1 MADDA
6 ADIMVFMS
14 YSRAGA
20 EQEMADGEKRI
31 VIAGAGSIGCY
42 VGGCLALAG
51 RRVVMLARPR
61 IEAAMRQ
68 SGLRISDLEGRDR
81 LVKPDGFGITA
92 DPAVALPQA
101 DVILVT
107 VKSGAT
113 QEMAA
118 LIETH
123 ARPDAV
129 VVSLQNGVDNADR
142 LRAGCGPRIV
152 LAGMVPF
159 NLVQSPDGELPLRVH
174 RASDGKVMIED
185 GGLAGLLDVASFLN
199 VEGLGVE
206 THGDMKAV
214 LWGKLLMNLNNA
226 LVALSDLP
234 LARELAD
241 RRWRLILA
249 GQIDEALR
257 AMKASGIVPARIA
270 GLRPAL
276 LPKVLRLPDWL
287 FKRLARRMLAIDP
300 QARSSMWDDLQRG
313 RPTEIGELQG
323 AVLGLAERTG
333 TPAPLLKSV
342 TALVR
347 AAEAARLGPPGLA
360 PEQVVPPDGSRSA

>member
-1 MADDA
+1 MTN
-6 ADIMVFMS
+6 
-14 YSRAGA
+14 G
-20 EQEMADGEKRI
+20 GKKI

-42 VGGCLALAG
+42 AGGCLALAG
-51 RRVVMLARPR
+51 RQVILLARPR
-61 IEAAMRQ
+61 IEAVLRQ
-68 SGLRISDLEGRDR
+68 GGLRVSDLEGRDR
-81 LVKPDGFGITA
+81 LVKPDALGITV
-92 DPAVALPQA
+92 DPAAALRQA

-118 LIETH
+118 LIKAH

-142 LRAGCGPRIV
+142 LRAGLDQQTGLEQQTV

-159 NLVQSPDGELPLRVH
+159 NVVQSPDGELPLRVH

-185 GGLAGLLDVASFLN
+185 GLAGLLDVASFLN
-199 VEGLGVE
+199 VEGLAVE
-206 THGDMKAV
+206 THSDMKAV

-257 AMKASGIVPARIA
+257 AMKASGIEPARIA

-287 FKRLARRMLAIDP
+287 FRLLARRMLAIDP
-300 QARSSMWDDLQRG
+300 EARSSMWDDLQRG

-347 AAEAARLGPPGLA
+347 AAEAARLGSPGLTPEKVLPPGG
-360 PEQVVPPDGSRSA
+360 PRSA

>member
-1 MADDA
+1 MAN
-6 ADIMVFMS
+6 AD
-14 YSRAGA
+14 
-20 EQEMADGEKRI
+20 KTI

-42 VGGCLALAG
+42 AGGCLALAG
-51 RRVVMLARPR
+51 HRVILLARPR
-61 IEAAMRQ
+61 IEAALRQ
-68 SGLRISDLEGRDR
+68 GGLRVSDLQGRDR
-81 LVKPDGFGITA
+81 SIKPDALVVTA
-92 DPAVALPQA
+92 DAAVALPQA

-113 QEMAA
+113 EDVTT
-118 LIETH
+118 LIKTH

-129 VVSLQNGVDNADR
+129 VVSLQNGVDNTDR
-142 LRAGCGPRIV
+142 LRAGLSGRTV

-159 NLVQSPDGELPLRVH
+159 NVVQSPDGELPLRVH

-185 GGLAGLLDVASFLN
+185 AGLVSL
-199 VEGLGVE
+199 LGVE
-206 THGDMKAV
+206 GFSVEAHGEMKAV

-226 LVALSDLP
+226 LVALSGLP
-234 LARELAD
+234 LATELAD

-249 GQIDEALR
+249 GQIDEALK
-257 AMKASGIVPARIA
+257 AMKASGIEPARIA

-287 FKRLARRMLAIDP
+287 FKLLARRMLAIDP

-313 RPTEIGELQG
+313 RPTEIDDLQG
-323 AVLGLAERTG
+323 AILRLAEQAG
-333 TPAPLLKSV
+333 TPAPMVKRI

-347 AAEAARLGPPGLA
+347 EAEASKRGSPGLM
-360 PEQVVPPDGSRSA
+360 PGQVTASADGRRSG

>member
-1 MADDA
+1 
-6 ADIMVFMS
+6 
-14 YSRAGA
+14 
-20 EQEMADGEKRI
+20 MADGEKRI

-51 RRVVMLARPR
+51 RQVVLLARPR
-61 IEAAMRQ
+61 IEAALRQ
-68 SGLRISDLEGRDR
+68 GGLRVSDLDGRDR
-81 LVKPDGFGITA
+81 LVKPDALGITA
-92 DPAVALPQA
+92 DPAVALPEA

-118 LIETH
+118 LIKAH

-142 LRAGCGPRIV
+142 LRAGSGQRTV

-159 NLVQSPDGELPLRVH
+159 NVVQSPDGELPLRVH
-174 RASDGKVMIED
+174 RASEGKVMIED
-185 GGLAGLLDVASFLN
+185 GGAGLAGLLDVARLLD
-199 VEGLGVE
+199 VEGLAVE

-257 AMKASGIVPARIA
+257 AMKASGIADRRTAA
-270 GLRPAL
+270 GAAAESAAAAELAVQTAGAAHAGDRPRGALVDVGRSAARPADGD
-276 LPKVLRLPDWL
+276 R
-287 FKRLARRMLAIDP
+287 RTARRG
-300 QARSSMWDDLQRG
+300 ARPRRKSRYA
-313 RPTEIGELQG
+313 G
-323 AVLGLAERTG
+323 A
-333 TPAPLLKSV
+333 
-342 TALVR
+342 
-347 AAEAARLGPPGLA
+347 
-360 PEQVVPPDGSRSA
+360 SA

>member
-1 MADDA
+1 MTN
-6 ADIMVFMS
+6 
-14 YSRAGA
+14 G
-20 EQEMADGEKRI
+20 GKKI

-42 VGGCLALAG
+42 AGGCLALAG
-51 RRVVMLARPR
+51 RQVILLARPR
-61 IEAAMRQ
+61 IEAVLRQ
-68 SGLRISDLEGRDR
+68 GGLRVSDLEGRDR
-81 LVKPDGFGITA
+81 LVKPDALEVTV
-92 DPAVALPQA
+92 DPATTLRQA

-118 LIETH
+118 LIKAH

-129 VVSLQNGVDNADR
+129 VISLQNGVDNADR
-142 LRAGCGPRIV
+142 LRAGLDQQTGLEQQTV

-159 NLVQSPDGELPLRVH
+159 NVVQSPDGELPLRVH

-185 GGLAGLLDVASFLN
+185 GLAGLLDVARFLN
-199 VEGLGVE
+199 VEGLAVE

-257 AMKASGIVPARIA
+257 AMKASGIEPARIA

-276 LPKVLRLPDWL
+276 LPKLLRLPDWVFRL
-287 FKRLARRMLAIDP
+287 LARRMLAIDP
-300 QARSSMWDDLQRG
+300 EARSSMWDDLRRG

-323 AVLGLAERTG
+323 AVLALAEKTG
-333 TPAPLLKSV
+333 TPAPFLKSV

-347 AAEAARLGPPGLA
+347 AAEAARLGPPGLT
-360 PEQVVPPDGSRSA
+360 PEQVLPQGGPRSA

>member
-1 MADDA
+1 MANGDRT
-6 ADIMVFMS
+6 V
-14 YSRAGA
+14 
-20 EQEMADGEKRI
+20 

-42 VGGCLALAG
+42 AGGCLALAG
-51 RRVVMLARPR
+51 RRVILLARPR
-61 IEAAMRQ
+61 IEAALRQ
-68 SGLRISDLEGRDR
+68 GGLRISDLEGRDR
-81 LVKPDGFGITA
+81 LVKPGALGITV
-92 DPAVALPQA
+92 DPAAALPEA

-118 LIETH
+118 LIKAH

-129 VVSLQNGVDNADR
+129 VISLQNGVDNADR
-142 LRAGCGPRIV
+142 LRAGLGPRTV

-159 NLVQSPDGELPLRVH
+159 NVVQSPDGELPLRVH

-185 GGLAGLLDVASFLN
+185 GDAGLVRLLA
-199 VEGLGVE
+199 VEGFAVE
-206 THGDMKAV
+206 AHADMKAV

-226 LVALSDLP
+226 LVALSGLP
-234 LARELAD
+234 LATELAD

-257 AMKASGIVPARIA
+257 AMKASGIEPARIA

-287 FKRLARRMLAIDP
+287 FRLLARRMLAIDP

-323 AVLGLAERTG
+323 AVLGLAERAG
-333 TPAPLLKSV
+333 TPAPLLKRV
-342 TALVR
+342 TALARV
-347 AAEAARLGPPGLA
+347 AEAARLGSPGLA
-360 PEQVVPPDGSRSA
+360 PEQVAPPGGSRSA

>member
-1 MADDA
+1 MAN
-6 ADIMVFMS
+6 
-14 YSRAGA
+14 G
-20 EQEMADGEKRI
+20 GKRI

-51 RRVVMLARPR
+51 RSVILLARPR
-61 IEAAMRQ
+61 IDAALRQ
-68 SGLRISDLEGRDR
+68 DGLRISDLDGRDR
-81 LVKPDGFGITA
+81 LIKPGGISVTT
-92 DPAVALPQA
+92 DPAVALHGA
-101 DVILVT
+101 DLILVT

-118 LIETH
+118 LIAAH

-129 VVSLQNGVDNADR
+129 VVSLQNGVDNAGI
-142 LRAGCGPRIV
+142 LRAGLGQRLV

-159 NLVQSPDGELPLRVH
+159 NVVQSPDGQLPLRVH
-174 RASDGKVMIED
+174 RASEGKVLVED
-185 GGLAGLLDVASFLN
+185 GTARLAELLDVD
-199 VEGLGVE
+199 GLAVE
-206 THGDMKAV
+206 THADMTAV

-226 LVALSDLP
+226 LAALSGLP
-234 LARELAD
+234 LASELAD

-249 GQIDEALR
+249 GQIDEALA
-257 AMKASGIVPARIA
+257 AMKVLSVKPARIA

-323 AVLGLAERTG
+323 AVLRLVQKAG
-333 TPAPLLKSV
+333 TPAPLVKRV
-342 TALVR
+342 MALVR
-347 AAEAARLGPPGLA
+347 EAELKKRGSPGLT
-360 PEQVVPPDGSRSA
+360 PEAVTGTGDARKP